1 MCYTI
6 VFQEMNTIFVS
17 MLLSA
22 TIYLSP
28 TSSIS
33 TAPIVAIYTACAILN
48 HYSTHWVTLL
58 DKQSHYSSALIHSHF
73 IITLFSN
80 IIFPSIANTPLSG
93 TQIYAAWATII
104 SCSIYFMLEVVIFVM
119 RLFIIA

>member
-6 VFQEMNTIFVS
+6 VFQEINKISAS
-17 MLLSA
+17 MSLSA

-48 HYSTHWVTLL
+48 HYSTHLSIASN
-58 DKQSHYSSALIHSHF
+58 KQSHYSSAWFHYHF
-73 IITLFSN
+73 IITSSSN
-80 IIFPSIANTPLSG
+80 IISTSIVNKVLPG
-93 TQIYAAWATII
+93 TRIYAAWATII
-104 SCSIYFMLEVVIFVM
+104 SCSI
-119 RLFIIA
+119 